1 MNINAM
7 QAAMLLCLISVPVNA
22 ECPDPFPQTPSA
34 DQIRECLS
42 DVAKLRIEVSR
53 LRVGLKSISGHY
65 NGAGLDSL
73 TPESGVRSSIAGP
86 FVRISFDSYNFK
98 SRPVVLLTT
107 REGWHVYIHE
117 ITNDHVDVVTQTID
131 DGRAN
136 GSVLTNKDFWFQ
148 IVPTA
153 F

>member
-1 MNINAM
+1 MNINVM
-7 QAAMLLCLISVPVNA
+7 RAAMLGCLISQPVNA
-22 ECPDPFPQTPSA
+22 ECPDPFPQSPSA

-42 DVAKLRIEVSR
+42 DVAKLRIEVLR
-53 LRVGLKSISGHY
+53 LRVRLNSISGHY

-73 TPESGVRSSIAGP
+73 TPESRVRSSIAGK

-98 SRPVVLLTT
+98 SLPVVLLTT
-107 REGWHVYIHE
+107 REGWHVYIHD
-117 ITNDHVDVVTQTID
+117 ITNDHVDVLTQTID

-136 GSVLTNKDFWFQ
+136 GSMLTDKEFWFQ